1 MKKYFYL
8 LAMALCVGF
17 ASCSGDDDPGTDL
30 SKEAEKFIGGWSSSG
45 SDDYLFLPDG
55 TFIKGHKGHMWGD
68 DYANWSYDETTKQLA
83 TTMDGESWTVSMI
96 TESAWTGISAKKGKS
111 ITYQRDNS
119 CYLECFFDAMEN
131 WDNSDP
137 IAIQTEA
144 IIKTKKESNPF
155 YTYMSK
161 LPNINAS
168 NNDIKIESSSIKA
181 TNVEFRFADD
191 TLFRGIV
198 TINNYGKENAK
209 MIISGTVVPTN
220 ETYNKEFNA
229 EFYIKDGKR
238 IYLNK

>member
-1 MKKYFYL
+1 
-8 LAMALCVGF
+8 
-17 ASCSGDDDPGTDL
+17 
-30 SKEAEKFIGGWSSSG
+30 
-45 SDDYLFLPDG
+45 
-55 TFIKGHKGHMWGD
+55 
-68 DYANWSYDETTKQLA
+68 
-83 TTMDGESWTVSMI
+83 
-96 TESAWTGISAKKGKS
+96 
-111 ITYQRDNS
+111 
-119 CYLECFFDAMEN
+119 
-131 WDNSDP
+131 
-137 IAIQTEA
+137 
-144 IIKTKKESNPF
+144 
-155 YTYMSK
+155 MSK

-181 TNVEFRFADD
+181 TNVEFRFADE